1 MAMLKPNSS
10 ENMPIKRCCKKRNFN
25 LPETKSKEFE
35 KLSLQFSTKIES
47 VLIKSIFIK
56 KIPNNAKPLIKSIS
70 VMRGLSFINVI
81 NFTKD
86 IKFVCGYAALGMATK
101 ACKQISQ
108 ACLLRNDKTILL
120 VGDNTYKG
128 GECFTD
134 ILKFGAIYLLRVYIL
149 NRVLY
154 PNLNG
159 SRRYR
164 LLVFCKRPDNNRYRK

>member
-1 MAMLKPNSS
+1 MAMLKPNSN

-70 VMRGLSFINVI
+70 AMRWLSFINII

-101 ACKQISQ
+101 SLQ
-108 ACLLRNDKTILL
+108 
-120 VGDNTYKG
+120 
-128 GECFTD
+128 TD
-134 ILKFGAIYLLRVYIL
+134 FSVVPPSK
-149 NRVLY
+149 
-154 PNLNG
+154 
-159 SRRYR
+159 
-164 LLVFCKRPDNNRYRK
+164 